1 VILEG
6 TNGRR
11 LELTLVAYEF
21 PEIEDDRWDSN
32 WLVVRIS
39 AADDTDSW
47 TAEDPC
53 LLTWEVDELA
63 DWLDAVAEP
72 PATVADLEFTEPNLM
87 FERIEA
93 DAAACVRVWF
103 ENASCD
109 PRFRPTTICSSI
121 SRSRR
126 RRSAPPRRRCAHSA
140 SGFRGEVRPPE
151 RTAGRREGR
160 PRSDSRGGRPQRLAS
175 SLPGLVVVEGVSG
188 RIAME
193 VERIVEI
200 RHLI

>member
-1 VILEG
+1 MILEG

-93 DAAACVRVWF
+93 DGAACVRVWF
-103 ENASCD
+103 ENAFCAPEIPPDDDLLIDFAVAPAAFRAAAASLRAQRQ
-109 PRFRPTTICSSI
+109 RF
-121 SRSRR
+121 
-126 RRSAPPRRRCAHSA
+126 PRR
-140 SGFRGEVRPPE
+140 GPP
-151 RTAGRREGR
+151 A
-160 PRSDSRGGRPQRLAS
+160 
-175 SLPGLVVVEGVSG
+175 
-188 RIAME
+188 
-193 VERIVEI
+193 
-200 RHLI
+200 